1 MPAAF
6 IWLIKGPSAA
16 GRQRAIVF
24 QPGPVG
30 ETQVSAGLLLQPSN
44 LIVETITAS
53 QDPISGDGATQ
64 VRTTEGLTARGHSSL
79 QLRSP
84 SAAPA
89 LQPPLTWK

>member
-6 IWLIKGPSAA
+6 IWLIKGPSAV

-24 QPGPVG
+24 QPVG

-84 SAAPA
+84 SAAP
-89 LQPPLTWK
+89 QPPLTWK